1 MTEYEIPACI
11 WAIFECVGPMPTA
24 IQQLQTR
31 IVSEWLPVSG
41 YEYAD
46 APDIEVY
53 PEGDQTSA
61 GYKCE
66 VWLPVVK
73 KK

>member
-1 MTEYEIPACI
+1 
-11 WAIFECVGPMPTA
+11 MPNA

-31 IVSEWLPVSG
+31 ILTEWLPTSG

-53 PEGDQTSA
+53 TEGDTSA
-61 GYKCE
+61 PDYAAQ

-73 KK
+73 KS

>member
-1 MTEYEIPACI
+1 
-11 WAIFECVGPMPTA
+11 MPKA
-24 IQQLQTR
+24 IQDLQTR

-53 PEGDQTSA
+53 PEGDQTSD

-66 VWLPVVK
+66 VWLPVSK